1 MTCERYQLWMT
12 DAATGGLSAPQ
23 QTEFELHICECTRCR
38 EDYGRVRALLQEI
51 DRGIVSRC
59 DAAPSVEFLA
69 RVRRRITAESAPAK
83 VIWSPWTPAAACAA
97 VLVIASAIWMTWPR
111 GAKPHG
117 VASTKSGDTSLATA
131 SHVAPDASGTGS
143 EVVHTNP
150 APSVAAVRRI
160 AARSSRRVERQPNAL
175 QVIVPPGQVKA
186 LMQLVAALQSGKIDG
201 AKLLSEQ
208 QGADQPID
216 IKPLV
221 IPLLDNTSQAQDRSS
236 ASDGQGAIREFV
248 SGKSAQG
255 LLP

>member
-23 QTEFELHICECTRCR
+23 QTELDSHIYECTRCR
-38 EDYGRVRALLQEI
+38 EDYGRVQTLLQEI

-59 DAAPSVEFLA
+59 DAAPSVDFLA
-69 RVRRRITAESAPAK
+69 RVRRMIAAEGAPTKA
-83 VIWSPWTPAAACAA
+83 IWAQWLPAAACAA
-97 VLVIASAIWMTWPR
+97 VLLISSAIWMTWPR
-111 GAKPHG
+111 GAKPP
-117 VASTKSGDTSLATA
+117 ARSLATA
-131 SHVAPDASGTGS
+131 NHAAPNTFGAGS
-143 EVVHTNP
+143 EGVHANP
-150 APSVAAVRRI
+150 ALAVSAVRRN
-160 AARSSRRVERQPNAL
+160 AARSSRRVERQSNAL

-221 IPLLDNTSQAQDRSS
+221 IPLLENIAQAQGRST
-236 ASDGQGAIREFV
+236 APDGQGPRRDFV
-248 SGKSAQG
+248 SGESAQG
-255 LLP
+255 FLP